1 LVLAQ
6 EPANMGLFRTMGYL
20 LRIPT
25 YTLLIIASSLAYYV
39 FGGIRGFGM
48 IYFTQH
54 YGISR
59 STLGWLIIP
68 VGVAGIV
75 GGIAS
80 GRISEWLLRRGWAT
94 IRITLPG
101 VALFAT
107 VLLLGGAIWVT
118 NVWFGLALFIAG
130 AFALTAA
137 NPPIDAARLDIVL
150 PGMWGRGEA
159 GRMALRGLLE
169 GGAPLVVGVVS
180 IWLGGG
186 SEGLMW
192 ALLLMLIPLLI
203 ASLLAIPLRRTYPR
217 DVATARASIE
227 ELEKQ
232 RQSPP
237 RS

>member
-1 LVLAQ
+1 
-6 EPANMGLFRTMGYL
+6 M
-20 LRIPT
+20 
-25 YTLLIIASSLAYYV
+25 
-39 FGGIRGFGM
+39 
-48 IYFTQH
+48 
-54 YGISR
+54 
-59 STLGWLIIP
+59 
-68 VGVAGIV
+68 
-75 GGIAS
+75 
-80 GRISEWLLRRGWAT
+80 
-94 IRITLPG
+94 
-101 VALFAT
+101 
-107 VLLLGGAIWVT
+107 T
-118 NVWFGLALFIAG
+118 NVWFGLTLFIPG

-159 GRMALRGLLE
+159 GRMAPRGLLE

-180 IWLGGG
+180 VWLGGG
-186 SEGLMW
+186 SQGLMW

-232 RQSPP
+232 RRSSPP